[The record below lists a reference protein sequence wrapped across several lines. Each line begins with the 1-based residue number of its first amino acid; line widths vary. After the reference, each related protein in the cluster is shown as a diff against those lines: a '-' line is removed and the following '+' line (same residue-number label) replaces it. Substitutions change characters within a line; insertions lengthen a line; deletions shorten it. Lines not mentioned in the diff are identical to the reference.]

1 MGKQKQAIIGSWM
14 PRERLL
20 QLHRKYDG
28 QLKAALLERPID
40 QKKVAELKKQK
51 LLCKDSLTQQLSNNA
66 VTKPS
71 AEIIPF
77 EGKQQIPTPLFLGS
91 PRLMARGR

>member
-28 QLKAALLERPID
+28 QLEAALLERPID

-51 LLCKDSLTQQLSNNA
+51 LLCKDSLSQQLPNMA
-66 VTKPS
+66 MTKPS

-77 EGKQQIPTPLFLGS
+77 EGKKETATSLFLGS

>member
-1 MGKQKQAIIGSWM
+1 MKRQKKAIIGSWM

-20 QLHRKYDG
+20 RKHRELNEQLN
-28 QLKAALLERPID
+28 AALLEWPLD
-40 QKKVAELKKQK
+40 QKKIVELKKQK
-51 LLCKDSLTQQLSNNA
+51 LLCKDSLALQMVKVA
-66 VTKPS
+66 ETKPS

-77 EGKQQIPTPLFLGS
+77 EGKQPTATSLFLGT

>member
-1 MGKQKQAIIGSWM
+1 MGKQKQTIIGSWM

-20 QLHRKYDG
+20 QRHREFDE
-28 QLKAALLERPID
+28 QLRAALLERPLD
-40 QKKVAELKKQK
+40 QKKVAKLKKQK
-51 LLCKDSLTQQLSNNA
+51 LLCKDSLAQQLPNNA

-77 EGKQQIPTPLFLGS
+77 EVKQPTATSLFLGS

>member
-1 MGKQKQAIIGSWM
+1 MGKQKKAIIGSWM

-20 QLHRKYDG
+20 QRHREFG
-28 QLKAALLERPID
+28 EQLKVALLERPIN
-40 QKKVAELKKQK
+40 QKRVAELKKQK
-51 LLCKDSLTQQLSNNA
+51 LLCKDSLAQQLPNMA

-77 EGKQQIPTPLFLGS
+77 EGKKETATSLFLGS